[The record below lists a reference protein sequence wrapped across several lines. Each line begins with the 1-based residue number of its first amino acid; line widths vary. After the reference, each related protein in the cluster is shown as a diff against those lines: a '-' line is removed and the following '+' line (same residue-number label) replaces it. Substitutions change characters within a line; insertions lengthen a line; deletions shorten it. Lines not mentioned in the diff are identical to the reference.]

1 MRKNKLLVLFSYSSV
16 YANFTSMS
24 YHYNYLCGMLFL
36 QMKQEQ
42 SHHCM
47 YRRLGTLFSQIL
59 RERKDKSPIVVAM
72 RSRRQTHSEGQC
84 RQWSAVYQ
92 NGGPKAESPLSQ
104 GPHQHLWKSFIP
116 HVYMSKPTT
125 PIP

>member
-59 RERKDKSPIVVAM
+59 RKRKDKSPIVVAM
-72 RSRRQTHSEGQC
+72 RSRRQTHPEGQC
-84 RQWSAVYQ
+84 RQWSAVYCMAGLTQ
-92 NGGPKAESPLSQ
+92 RPLLAKDPDQ
-104 GPHQHLWKSFIP
+104 LL
-116 HVYMSKPTT
+116 
-125 PIP
+125 